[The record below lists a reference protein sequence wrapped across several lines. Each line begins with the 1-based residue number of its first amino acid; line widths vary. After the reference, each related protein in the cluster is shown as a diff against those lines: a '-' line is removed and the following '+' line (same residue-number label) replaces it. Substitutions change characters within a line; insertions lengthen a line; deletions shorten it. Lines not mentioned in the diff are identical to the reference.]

1 MELVKR
7 FFTNDNTMLV
17 LVLIN
22 TGIIFIS
29 GFMPGQGGWL
39 LIVDTLFTLLFLVEA
54 VVKIRVRG
62 FSDYWS
68 DGWNRFDF
76 ILVLLALPS
85 CINLFG
91 IIFPGTSIL
100 LSLRTMRAFKTF
112 RLLKFVPNVDNLIN
126 GIKLASKASFIV
138 AIGLMVLLLV
148 FSIVTTFLFGSAAPQ
163 YFGNPALSVYSI
175 FRLFT
180 IEGWYDMPEAI
191 AANSGTGM
199 AVLARIYFSFL
210 LFLGGIIGMSLV
222 NSIFVDAMAA
232 DNNDEV
238 LEKLSQIEEKLDK
251 MQQER
256 TIVEKAQFLH
266 SGTDPVCN

>member
-1 MELVKR
+1 MKSIKR
-7 FFTNDNTMLV
+7 FFTNDHIMLV
-17 LVLIN
+17 LVFIN

-29 GFMPGQGGWL
+29 GFLPSQGGAL
-39 LIVDTLFTLLFLVEA
+39 LIIDSLFTLLFMFEA
-54 VVKIRVRG
+54 MVKIHERG
-62 FSDYWS
+62 FLKYWS

-91 IIFPGTSIL
+91 VEFPGTSIL
-100 LSLRTMRAFKTF
+100 LSLRTMRVFKSL
-112 RLLKFVPNVDNLIN
+112 RMLKSIPNVDNLLN
-126 GIKLASKASFIV
+126 GVKMAFKASSIV
-138 AIGLMVLLLV
+138 TIGLIVLLII
-148 FSIVTTFLFGSAAPQ
+148 FSIITTFLFGSIAPQ

-191 AANSGTGM
+191 ANNSGV
-199 AVLARIYFSFL
+199 AVAAFARVYFSIL

-238 LEKLSQIEEKLDK
+238 LEKLAQLERKLDK
-251 MQQER
+251 
-256 TIVEKAQFLH
+256 IEKELK
-266 SGTDPVCN
+266 S